1 MLEKSDKT
9 SLDVLA
15 ISAHRDDT
23 EITCGGTLIKMVDKK
38 YKVGMVD
45 LTQGEM
51 GTRGSAK
58 LRAEEAAAAAKV
70 MGITVRENLEI
81 PDSRVENT
89 YENKLKVVNLI
100 RKYRPKVV
108 ILPYWKGRHPDH
120 YTTPKLAYEACYL
133 SGLKKLETGLEPH
146 RPFKIIYASM
156 YFQDIR
162 PSFLV
167 DITDQFDRKIEAV
180 KAYKS
185 QFEDIRPGQE
195 VPFSRTDVFEVIKVR
210 ARNYGLLI
218 QKMYAEPFL
227 VNELIEIDDIVT
239 MPVRSI

>member
-1 MLEKSDKT
+1 MTEKVT
-9 SLDVLA
+9 LDVLA

-38 YKVGMVD
+38 YKVGMID

-58 LRAEEAAAAAKV
+58 VRAEEAAAAAKV
-70 MGITVRENLEI
+70 MGITVRENVEI
-81 PDSRVENT
+81 PDSRVENN
-89 YENKLKVVNLI
+89 YENKLKIVNLI

-133 SGLKKLETGLEPH
+133 SGLKKLETGGEPH
-146 RPFKIIYASM
+146 RPFKILYASM

-195 VPFSRTDVFEVIKVR
+195 VPFTRTDVFEVIRVR

-227 VNELIEIDDIVT
+227 VNELIEIDDVVQ
-239 MPVRSI
+239 MPVQSI

>member
-1 MLEKSDKT
+1 MSDKT
-9 SLDVLA
+9 TLDVLA
-15 ISAHRDDT
+15 VSAHRDDT
-23 EITCGGTLIKMVDKK
+23 EITCGGTLIKMVDKG
-38 YKVGMVD
+38 YTVGIVD

-58 LRAEEAAAAAKV
+58 LRAEEAAVAAKI
-70 MGITVRENLEI
+70 MGVSVRENLEL
-81 PDSRVENT
+81 PDARVENS
-89 YENKLKVVNLI
+89 YENKLKLVHLI
-100 RKYRPKVV
+100 RRYRPKVV

-133 SGLKKLETGLEPH
+133 SGLKKLDTGAEPH
-146 RPFKIIYASM
+146 RPFKIIYATM

-167 DITDQFDRKIEAV
+167 DITDQFARKIEAV

-185 QFEDIRPGQE
+185 QFEDIRPGEE
-195 VPFSRTDVFEVIKVR
+195 VPFTRTDVFDVMRIR
-210 ARNYGLLI
+210 ARHYGLLI
-218 QKMYAEPFL
+218 QKIYAEPFF
-227 VNELIEIDDIVT
+227 VNEQIEIDDIVQ

>member
-1 MLEKSDKT
+1 MLDKMT
-9 SLDVLA
+9 LDVMA

-23 EITCGGTLIKMVDKK
+23 EITCGGTLIKMVDMK

-58 LRAEEAAAAAKV
+58 LREEEAAAAAKV
-70 MGITVRENLEI
+70 MGITVRENVEI

-89 YENKLKVVNLI
+89 YENKLKVVNII

-133 SGLKKLETGLEPH
+133 SGLKKLETGLEPY
-146 RPFKIIYASM
+146 RPFKILYASM
-156 YFQDIR
+156 YFQDVR

-167 DITDQFDRKIEAV
+167 DITDQFDRKIDAV

-195 VPFSRTDVFEVIKVR
+195 VPFTRTDVFEVMRVR